1 MALRI
6 STVGRFDLVCT
17 TSKPALCSS
26 AGTETFCKLSPRNPP
41 WLNPSAPFGFRKGA
55 CSVTLHGSPLARS
68 LSPPRIICREVT
80 MADTKWMIKGR
91 EFVNCNCSYGC
102 PCQFNGLPT
111 HGHCQAVA
119 GFEIEQGY
127 HGSTKLDNLK
137 FVGIFR
143 WPGAIHEGKGEA
155 AVVIDERATEAQ
167 RGVLL
172 RILAGQATEPG
183 ATLFNVFAPTLEKL
197 HDPIFAPIEFEVDIA
212 ERKARLVVPGV
223 TEGRG
228 EPILNPVTG
237 ATHRVRI
244 DIVGGFEYELAE
256 IGRGWT
262 RTSQP
267 IKFDLADSYG
277 QFAEIHLCQSGI
289 VH

>member
-1 MALRI
+1 
-6 STVGRFDLVCT
+6 
-17 TSKPALCSS
+17 
-26 AGTETFCKLSPRNPP
+26 
-41 WLNPSAPFGFRKGA
+41 
-55 CSVTLHGSPLARS
+55 
-68 LSPPRIICREVT
+68 

-111 HGHCQAVA
+111 QGHCQSVA
-119 GFEIEQGY
+119 GFEIEEGY
-127 HGSTKLDNLK
+127 HGSTTLDDLK

-143 WPGAIHEGKGEA
+143 WPRAIHEGKGEA
-155 AVVIDERATEAQ
+155 AVVIDARATETQ

-172 RILAGQATEPG
+172 RILTGQDTEPG
-183 ATLFNVFAPTLEKL
+183 ATVFNVFASTLEKL
-197 HDPIFAPIEFEVDIA
+197 HDPIFAPIEFQVDVA
-212 ERKARLVVPGV
+212 ERKARLVVKGV

-244 DIVGGFEYELAE
+244 DMVDGFEYKLAE

-262 RTSQP
+262 TTSQP
-267 IKFDLADSYG
+267 IKFELTDSYG
-277 QFAEIHLCQSGI
+277 QFADIHLCQSGI
-289 VH
+289 VR